1 MAESSVVTSAATT
14 SAASPSG
21 AAPLDEVMLAMD
33 VVDTLRHADRLVE
46 RELSADQREED
57 LKSRLREI
65 YLSQGIEV
73 SDRVLAEGVAA
84 LREERFAYRPSEP
97 GLARSLAL
105 FWVRRSQWGR
115 PLAAGLLSIFLGVSG
130 YWALWKLP
138 AEQRLAAEQTE
149 LVDVLPKR
157 LGTELDRIRAIA
169 LDASVLPDAE
179 RLKTEG
185 DAAVRA
191 GDLTVARAKADQLVR
206 LREALDQSYTLR
218 VISSP
223 NQRSGVFRIPKA
235 NPNAKNYYLIVEAV
249 GPDGKTLPILINSE
263 EDGRAERVTQ
273 WGVRVGQAVYDQIR
287 QDKQDDGII
296 QGNRV
301 GEKRKGYL
309 KPDYTVPVMGGFI
322 LDW

>member
-1 MAESSVVTSAATT
+1 MAESSVMTSAANTT
-14 SAASPSG
+14 SATSSG

-57 LKSRLREI
+57 LKNRLREI

-84 LREERFAYRPSEP
+84 LREERFAYRASEP
-97 GLARSLAL
+97 GLARSLAIL
-105 FWVRRSQWGR
+105 WVRRSHWGR
-115 PLAAGLLSIFLGVSG
+115 PLSTGLLAIFLGVSG
-130 YWALWKLP
+130 YWALWRLP
-138 AEQRLAAEQTE
+138 AEQRLAAERTE
-149 LVDVLPKR
+149 LADVLPKR

-169 LDASVLPDAE
+169 LDATVLPEAE
-179 RLKTEG
+179 RLKMEG
-185 DAAVRA
+185 DAAGRA
-191 GDLTVARAKADQLVR
+191 GDLTMARAKSDQLVR

-235 NPNAKNYYLIVEAV
+235 NLNARNYYLIVEAV
-249 GPDGKTLPILINSE
+249 GPDGKTLPILISSE

-273 WGVRVGQAVYDQIR
+273 WGVRVGQSLYNQIR
-287 QDKQDDGII
+287 EDKQDDGII

>member
-1 MAESSVVTSAATT
+1 MTSAANTT
-14 SAASPSG
+14 SATSSG

-57 LKSRLREI
+57 LKNRLREI

-84 LREERFAYRPSEP
+84 LREERFAYRASEP
-97 GLARSLAL
+97 GLARSLAIL
-105 FWVRRSQWGR
+105 WVRRSHWGR
-115 PLAAGLLSIFLGVSG
+115 PLSTGLLAIFLGVSG
-130 YWALWKLP
+130 YWALWRLP
-138 AEQRLAAEQTE
+138 AEQRLAAERTE
-149 LVDVLPKR
+149 LADVLPKR

-169 LDASVLPDAE
+169 LDATVLPEAE
-179 RLKTEG
+179 RLKMEG
-185 DAAVRA
+185 DAAGRA
-191 GDLTVARAKADQLVR
+191 GDLTMARAKSDQLVR

-235 NPNAKNYYLIVEAV
+235 NLNARNYYLIVEAV
-249 GPDGKTLPILINSE
+249 GPDGKTLPILISSE

-273 WGVRVGQAVYDQIR
+273 WGVRVGQSLYDQIR
-287 QDKQDDGII
+287 EDKQDDGII

>member
-1 MAESSVVTSAATT
+1 MAESSVMTSAANTT
-14 SAASPSG
+14 SATSSG

-57 LKSRLREI
+57 LKNRLREI

-84 LREERFAYRPSEP
+84 LREERFAYRASEP
-97 GLARSLAL
+97 GLARSLAIL
-105 FWVRRSQWGR
+105 WVRRSHWGR
-115 PLAAGLLSIFLGVSG
+115 PLSTGLLAIFLGVSG
-130 YWALWKLP
+130 YWALWRLP
-138 AEQRLAAEQTE
+138 AEQRLAAERTE
-149 LVDVLPKR
+149 LADVLPKR

-169 LDASVLPDAE
+169 LDATVLPEAE
-179 RLKTEG
+179 RLKMEG
-185 DAAVRA
+185 DAAGRA
-191 GDLTVARAKADQLVR
+191 GDLTMARAKSDQLVR

-235 NPNAKNYYLIVEAV
+235 NLNARNYYLIVEAV
-249 GPDGKTLPILINSE
+249 GPDGKTLPILISSE

-273 WGVRVGQAVYDQIR
+273 WGVRVGQSLYDQIR
-287 QDKQDDGII
+287 EDKQDDGII
-296 QGNRV
+296 QGSRV

>member
-1 MAESSVVTSAATT
+1 MAESSAMTSPDNTT
-14 SAASPSG
+14 APPSSG

-57 LKSRLREI
+57 LKKRLREI

-105 FWVRRSQWGR
+105 IWVRRKHWGR
-115 PLAAGLLSIFLGVSG
+115 PLAAGLLAIFLGASG
-130 YWALWKLP
+130 YWALWTLP
-138 AEQRLAAEQTE
+138 AQQRLAAEQTE
-149 LVDVLPKR
+149 LADVLPKR

-169 LDASVLPDAE
+169 LDPSALPEAE

-191 GDLTVARAKADQLVR
+191 GDLAVARVKADQLVR
-206 LREALDQSYTLR
+206 VREALDQSYILR

-235 NPNAKNYYLIVEAV
+235 NPSARNYYLIVEAI
-249 GPDGKTLPILINSE
+249 GPDGKAQPILINSE
-263 EDGRAERVTQ
+263 EDGRAERVNQ

-309 KPDYTVPVMGGFI
+309 KPDYSVPVMGGFI